1 MGIQLLLPFFFPKL
15 RENKFI
21 SKQKLRFMAKTI
33 IISNRLPVQ
42 LQISNGTI
50 SAIPSVGGLATG
62 MKSVH
67 SGGDSLWIGW
77 SGLTDEETPEE
88 LESQIDDA
96 LAEHGSSKVK
106 LTQKEVD
113 GFYYGFSNRTVWP
126 LFHYFLE
133 YSEFEWESW
142 EIYKSVNQKFADAIL
157 DKADNDD
164 VIWVHDYQLML
175 VPQMVREKR
184 PNVSIGFFL
193 HIPFPSFEIFRT
205 LPWRKEILSGL
216 LGSDLIG
223 FHTYDYERH
232 FLSSVRRLLGLEVSF
247 NDIYLDDRVIKVDSF
262 PMGIDYKKFN
272 EAAREHAQRDE
283 SQKSELQKRLDT
295 HKESTPDAKFF
306 LSIDRL
312 DYTKGIAKRL
322 NAFEYFLNKYPQY
335 KEKVRL
341 IILAVPSRSNVPQ
354 YQLLKKEIDELVGR
368 INGELSTV
376 SWTPIWYFYRS
387 MPFDNLIDLY
397 TTCDIAWLTPIR
409 DGMNLVAKEYIATRT
424 DKTGVLILSEMAGSA
439 NEMNESLLI
448 NPNNFEQIAD
458 TLDRAINMPKEEQQ
472 QRNSVLQK
480 RLERYNV
487 EKWANDF
494 MNSLL
499 NQKEKDRTY
508 ISRRLSVDLM
518 NTVMKKY
525 VSSKKRLVFLDY
537 DGTLAGFH
545 KDPQMAKPD
554 EQLYKLLDEIAAQEN
569 TDMYLISGRDKETFT
584 KWFMHKGYNMIVEH
598 GVWISQNGEDF
609 RMLEKVKKDWME
621 KIHPVLDS
629 FVDRTPGS
637 FIEEK
642 NYSLAWHYRNTD
654 PDFGQKRAVELNTVL
669 TSLIANDDLSVLNG
683 NKVMEIKS
691 SNVNKGRA
699 SMRVFSEHDYD
710 FVFAIGDDW
719 TDEFMFQELPEDA
732 ITVKVGRQKTHAK
745 YFVDNTKN
753 VRDILGRF
761 ADMH

>member
-1 MGIQLLLPFFFPKL
+1 M
-15 RENKFI
+15 
-21 SKQKLRFMAKTI
+21 SKTI

-42 LQISNGTI
+42 LQINNGDIT
-50 SAIPSVGGLATG
+50 AIPSVGGLATG

-77 SGLTDEETPEE
+77 SGLTDEDIPKA
-88 LESQIDDA
+88 LAPKIDQA
-96 LAEHGSSKVK
+96 LAEHGSAKVK
-106 LTQKEVD
+106 LTKAEVD

-133 YSEFEWESW
+133 YSEFELSNWET
-142 EIYKSVNQKFADAIL
+142 YKKVNQKFADAIL
-157 DKADNDD
+157 EQAGDD
-164 VIWVHDYQLML
+164 DIVWVHDYQLML

-184 PNVSIGFFL
+184 PKVSIGFFL

-205 LPWRKEILSGL
+205 LPWRREILQGL

-247 NDIYLDDRVIKVDSF
+247 NDIYQDDRVIKVDSF

-272 EAAREHAQRDE
+272 TAAKEHAQRSE
-283 SQKSELQKRLDT
+283 AEKSDLQKRLDT
-295 HKESTPDAKFF
+295 HKKSAPDAKFF

-354 YQLLKKEIDELVGR
+354 YQVLKREVDELVGR

-387 MPFDNLIDLY
+387 LPFDSLIDLY
-397 TTCDIAWLTPIR
+397 TSCDIAWLTPIR
-409 DGMNLVAKEYIATRT
+409 DGMNLVAKEYVATRT
-424 DKTGVLILSEMAGSA
+424 DRTGVLILSEMAGSA

-458 TLDRAINMPKEEQQ
+458 TLYEAINMPEKEQQ
-472 QRNSVLQK
+472 ARNKILQK
-480 RLERYNV
+480 RLARYNV

-494 MNSLL
+494 MTSLVQ
-499 NQKEKDRTY
+499 QKEKEAVY
-508 ISRRLSVDLM
+508 VSRRLSVDLM
-518 NTVMKKY
+518 NTIMKRY
-525 VSSKKRLVFLDY
+525 IDANRRLVFLDY
-537 DGTLAGFH
+537 DGTLANFH
-545 KDPQMAKPD
+545 KDPQKANPD
-554 EQLYKLLDEIAAQEN
+554 NALYALLDEVAAQPN
-569 TDMYLISGRDKETFT
+569 TDMYLISGRDKETFG
-584 KWFMHKGYNMIVEH
+584 KWFLHKKYNMIVEH
-598 GVWISQNGEDF
+598 GVWISQGGEEF
-609 RMLEKVKKDWME
+609 RMLESVKKDWME
-621 KIHPVLDS
+621 KILPVLES

-654 PDFGQKRAVELNTVL
+654 PDFGQKRSVELNTVL

-699 SMRVFSEHDYD
+699 AMRVFAEDEYD

-719 TDEFMFQELPEDA
+719 TDEFMFQELPEEA
-732 ITVKVGRQKTHAK
+732 ITVKVGRQKTVAK

-753 VRDILGRF
+753 VRDILSRF
-761 ADMH
+761 ANNR

>member
-1 MGIQLLLPFFFPKL
+1 MG
-15 RENKFI
+15 
-21 SKQKLRFMAKTI
+21 KTI

-77 SGLTDEETPEE
+77 SGLTDEEIPKK
-88 LESQIDDA
+88 LAPKIDDA
-96 LAEHGSSKVK
+96 LAEHGSSKVN
-106 LTQKEVD
+106 LSSDEVD
-113 GFYYGFSNRTVWP
+113 GFYFGFSNRTIWP

-133 YSEFEWESW
+133 YSEFELDSW
-142 EIYKSVNQKFADAIL
+142 NVYKAVNQKFADAIL
-157 DKADNDD
+157 EKADDD
-164 VIWVHDYQLML
+164 DTIWVHDYQLML

-184 PNVSIGFFL
+184 PNISIGFFL

-205 LPWRKEILSGL
+205 LPWREEVLKGL
-216 LGSDLIG
+216 LGADLIG

-247 NDIYLDDRVIKVDSF
+247 NDIYLDNRIIKVDSF
-262 PMGIDYKKFN
+262 PMGIDYKKFS
-272 EAAREHAQRDE
+272 EAAKDHQKNTTDEQSDLQQRLN
-283 SQKSELQKRLDT
+283 SHKR
-295 HKESTPDAKFF
+295 STPDAKLI

-312 DYTKGIAKRL
+312 DYSKGIAKRL

-368 INGELSTV
+368 INGDFSTV

-387 MPFDNLIDLY
+387 VPFENLIDLY
-397 TTCDIAWLTPIR
+397 TSSDIAWLTPLR

-458 TLDRAINMPKEEQQ
+458 ALYQAINMPKDEQQ
-472 QRNSVLQK
+472 ERNTHLQK
-480 RLERYNV
+480 RLARYNV
-487 EKWANDF
+487 EQWANDF
-494 MNSLL
+494 MSSLQAQ
-499 NQKEKDRTY
+499 NDRDAANVSKRFTEH
-508 ISRRLSVDLM
+508 RLSSVLDDF
-518 NTVMKKY
+518 KKA
-525 VSSKKRLVFLDY
+525 KKRLLFLDY

-545 KDPQMAKPD
+545 VDPQKAGPD
-554 EQLYKLLDEIAAQEN
+554 KELYQLLDALNTLDN
-569 TDMYLISGRDKETFT
+569 TDLYLVSGRDKDTFT
-584 KWFMHKGYNMIVEH
+584 KWFLHKKYNMIVEH
-598 GVWISQNGEDF
+598 GVWISQNGKDF
-609 RMLEKVKKDWME
+609 RMLENVKNDWME
-621 KIHPVLDS
+621 KIRPVLES

-642 NYSLAWHYRNTD
+642 TYSLAWHYRKTD
-654 PDFGQKRAVELNTVL
+654 PDFGNLRANELNTVL

-699 SMRVFSEHDYD
+699 TVRVLGEDDYD

-719 TDEFMFQELPEDA
+719 TDEFMFQELPESTV
-732 ITVKVGRQKTHAK
+732 TVKVGRQKTSAQYYVDGIK
-745 YFVDNTKN
+745 Y
-753 VRDILGRF
+753 VRDLLKRF
-761 ADMH
+761 AD